1 MPLATFSPAT
11 RTWFTEAFG
20 APTAVQEK
28 GWPAIAR
35 GEHAVLLAPT
45 GSGKTLAAFL
55 ACLDRLSRLPEDAER
70 GTRVLYISPLKAL
83 AYDIERNLRA
93 PLVGI
98 ERVAQRLGIDSR
110 PIRVDVRTGDTP
122 QADRA
127 RQKKDPADILV
138 TTPESLF
145 LLLGSQARE
154 NLRAVETVIVDEIH
168 AVAGS
173 KRGVHLALSLERL
186 SHLVTRA
193 GNPDPQRVGLSA
205 TQRPLDLIAR
215 FLGGP
220 RPVSVVD
227 ASAPPHL
234 SLQVVV
240 PVADMEQPVTELPR
254 SGPILEEPGRR
265 RVQPSIWPTV
275 HPKLLELIRAH
286 RSTIIFVNSRVLCER
301 LAQSLNELAGE
312 DLVKAHHGSIARHQ
326 REVVEQMLKTGQLP
340 ALVATSSLELGIDM
354 GAVDLVVQVASPG
367 SVARGLQ
374 RVGRAGHR
382 VGEVSEGRIFPKFR
396 GDLVEAAVVSE
407 AMLAGRIESTQ
418 VPRNCLDVLA
428 QQVVGMCATDSW
440 GVDDLYD
447 VVRRAFP
454 YAELSRGALVSVLDM
469 LSGRYPSDELSD
481 LRPRVN
487 WDRTTDVLKARRGA
501 GTLALLNAGTIPDR
515 GLYAVHLGPDGPRI
529 GEADEE
535 MVHERRRG
543 QNIILGASTWRI
555 EEITRDRVIVSA
567 APGEPGLLPFWK
579 GEAIGRPVE
588 LGRDLGA
595 WVRRVGAMSVEGAQ
609 AWLLDHTP
617 LDLHAA
623 GNVAA
628 YLAEQRQATGVIP
641 SDACLVIEQ
650 FRDELGDWRLCILS
664 PFGARVHAPWALA
677 LESLLAAREG
687 IAMQTLWSDDGIV
700 LRFGDGDALP
710 EPDLLVPDPE
720 EVEDLVVEQLRH
732 SAVFA
737 ARFRE
742 NAGRALL
749 LPKRHPKK
757 RTPLWQQRLRAQKL
771 LAVAGRFPS
780 FPIVLETYRECL
792 QDVFDLPGLVDLLG
806 RIRRREVRVVHVETP
821 RASPFA
827 RSLVF
832 AFVAAYLYEGDAPLA
847 ERKAQALTLDR
858 DLLRELLGQE
868 ELRDLLDPEALEEVE
883 AELQGLAEGWR
894 ARDADGLHDLL
905 RRVGDLS
912 AIEVAARCEEDPAPW
927 LSELAG
933 ARRAVEVR
941 LGGEPRWIAV
951 EDAGRYRDA
960 LGVTIPP
967 GLPAVFVELVEQPL
981 EGLIRRYARTHGPF
995 LAGRVAGRF
1004 GLRPALVA
1012 PVLRALEAE
1021 GGLVHGELRPGGT
1034 EREWCDPEV
1043 LRRLRRRSLAR
1054 LRREV
1059 APVDASV
1066 LGRFLPGWHGLGA
1079 RRGGL
1084 GRLQEVID
1092 QLEGLPIPVS
1102 VLEKEVLPAR
1112 IPDFHP
1118 RMLDQ
1123 LGAAGEVVWIGR
1135 GALGSRDGRVALYRR
1150 ERAPLLV
1157 DAPEPGEDWE
1167 PLHHA
1172 ILEHLGSRGA
1182 SFLVALQTA
1191 CGTPPLEDL
1200 VAALWDLVW
1209 AGWVT
1214 NDTFL
1219 PLRGLRARPKRLR
1232 GGRSDTARFAGGRW
1246 SVVAELLVPAPS
1258 DTQRLHARAAML
1270 LERYGVVSREA
1281 AHAEGLPGGF
1291 AGLYPVLSAMEESG
1305 KVRRGWFVEGL
1316 GGAQFA
1322 RPGVVDRLRGHRTDP
1337 PEVRILAATDP
1348 ANPYGALLPWPGD
1361 GEGARPR
1368 RVVGA
1373 RVVLV
1378 DGRPALFVDRGGK
1391 SLVTLEGWGDPE
1403 VARRAVAA
1411 LGSLREGR
1419 YRSLRI
1425 DRIDGEPA
1433 RASPH
1438 AGVFLRAGF
1447 AEDYKGLCLDAPPAG
1462 AGDPMSDR
1470 VEEPVSPG
1478 RRV

>member
-1 MPLATFSPAT
+1 MPLSTFSPPT

-20 APTAVQEK
+20 NPTLVQEK

-35 GEHAVLLAPT
+35 GEHALLLAPT

-55 ACLDRLSRLPEDAER
+55 ACLDRLSRLPEEAEP

-98 ERVAQRLGIDSR
+98 ERVAQRLGVHNR

-122 QADRA
+122 QSDRA
-127 RQKKDPADILV
+127 RQKKNPGDILV

-145 LLLGSQARE
+145 LLLGSQARK
-154 NLRAVETVIVDEIH
+154 NLTSVETVIVDEIH
-168 AVAGS
+168 AVADS

-186 SHLVTRA
+186 SHLVTGA

-220 RPVSVVD
+220 RTVSIVD
-227 ASAPPHL
+227 AAAPPNL

-240 PVADMEQPVTELPR
+240 PVADMEQPIVEA
-254 SGPILEEPGRR
+254 SQGGPVLGEPKR

-286 RSTIIFVNSRVLCER
+286 KSTIIFVNSRLLCER
-301 LAQSLNELAGE
+301 LAQNLNELAGE

-326 REVVEQMLKTGQLP
+326 REVVEQMLKTGSLP

-374 RVGRAGHR
+374 RVGRAGHG

-407 AMLAGRIESTQ
+407 AMLAGRIESTH

-428 QQVVGMCATDSW
+428 QQVVGMCATDAW
-440 GVDDLYD
+440 ALDDLYE
-447 VVRRAFP
+447 VVRQAFP
-454 YAELSRGALVSVLDM
+454 YAELTRNALVSVLDM
-469 LSGRYPSDELSD
+469 LAGRYPSDELSD
-481 LRPRVN
+481 LRPRIN
-487 WDRTTDVLKARRGA
+487 WDRTTDTLQARRGA
-501 GTLALLNAGTIPDR
+501 GMLALLNAGTIPDR

-555 EEITRDRVIVSA
+555 EEITRDRVIVSP

-579 GEAIGRPVE
+579 GEAMGRPAE
-588 LGRDLGA
+588 LGRELGA
-595 WVRRVGAMSVEGAQ
+595 WVGKVGAMSPEDGQ
-609 AWLLDHTP
+609 AWLLDNTP
-617 LDLHAA
+617 LDAYAA
-623 GNVAA
+623 GNVVT
-628 YLAEQRQATGVIP
+628 YLAEQKQATAVVP
-641 SDACLVIEQ
+641 SDTCLVIEQ

-664 PFGARVHAPWALA
+664 PYGARVHAPWALA
-677 LESLLAAREG
+677 LESLLVAREG
-687 IAMQTLWSDDGIV
+687 FAVQTLWSDDGIV
-700 LRFGDGDALP
+700 LRFADGEALP
-710 EPDLLVPDPE
+710 DRDLLVPDPS
-720 EVEDLVVEQLRH
+720 EVEDLLVEQLRH
-732 SAVFA
+732 SALFA

-757 RTPLWQQRLRAQKL
+757 RTPLWQQRLRAQNL
-771 LAVAGRFPS
+771 LAVTGHFPA

-792 QDVFDLPGLVDLLG
+792 QDVFDLPGLVELLG
-806 RIRRREVRVVHVETP
+806 RIQRREVRVEHLETP

-868 ELRDLLDPEALEEVE
+868 ELRDLLDPEALDEVE

-894 ARDADGLHDLL
+894 ARNPDGLHDLL

-912 AIEVAARCEEDPAPW
+912 LIEIVARCEEDPAAW
-927 LSELAG
+927 LAELG
-933 ARRAVEVR
+933 AQRRAVEVR
-941 LGGEPRWIAV
+941 FSGEARWIAV
-951 EDAGRYRDA
+951 EDAGRFRDA

-967 GLPAVFVELVEQPL
+967 GLPAVFVEPVERPL
-981 EGLIRRYARTHGPF
+981 ERLLYRYARSHGPF
-995 LAGRVAGRF
+995 LSGTVARRY
-1004 GLRPALVA
+1004 GLLPALVLPA
-1012 PVLRALEAE
+1012 LRALEAE
-1021 GGLVHGELRPGGT
+1021 GRMVHGELRPGGT
-1034 EREWCDPEV
+1034 EREWCHPEV

-1059 APVDASV
+1059 APVDAAV
-1066 LGRFLPGWHGLGA
+1066 LGRFLPGWHGLGT
-1079 RRGGL
+1079 RRGGM

-1092 QLEGLPIPVS
+1092 QLEGLAIPVS

-1112 IPDFHP
+1112 IPDFQP

-1135 GALGSRDGRVALYRR
+1135 GALGSRDGRVALFRR

-1157 DAPEPGEDWE
+1157 DPPEPPEASS
-1167 PLHHA
+1167 PLHQA
-1172 ILEHLGSRGA
+1172 ILDHLDSRGA

-1191 CGTPPLEDL
+1191 CGTPSTEEL

-1219 PLRGLRARPKRLR
+1219 PLRGLRSRPRRVRAGRTDAAR
-1232 GGRSDTARFAGGRW
+1232 TAGGRW
-1246 SVVAELLVPAPS
+1246 SLVAELLEPVPS
-1258 DTQRLHARAAML
+1258 DTQRLYARAAML

-1291 AGLYPVLSAMEESG
+1291 AGMYPVLSAMEESG

-1322 RPGVVDRLRGHRTDP
+1322 RPGVVDRIRGHRTDSP
-1337 PEVRILAATDP
+1337 QVRVLAATDP
-1348 ANPYGALLPWPGD
+1348 ANPYGAILPWPV
-1361 GEGARPR
+1361 EGTGPRPR

-1378 DGRPALFVDRGGK
+1378 DGVPVLFVDRGGK
-1391 SLVTLEGWGDPE
+1391 SVVTLDRWDDPE
-1403 VARRAVAA
+1403 LARRAVGA
-1411 LGSLREGR
+1411 LEALRGGR

-1433 RASPH
+1433 LESSH
-1438 AGVFLRAGF
+1438 AGVFLGAGF
-1447 AEDYKGLCLDAPPAG
+1447 AEDYRGLCLDAHRP
-1462 AGDPMSDR
+1462 
-1470 VEEPVSPG
+1470 
-1478 RRV
+1478 